1 MSEAPS
7 SPGPSGNP
15 YAPTVLNK
23 GEDVAKRSKQPD
35 KSPPHEVV
43 FFAYPKLIYAWPL
56 IVAGLGFYFL
66 AWGWESAFSTESYE
80 SLSGFLGWAYLFT
93 TLITLTTMAIDLE
106 RNYAFVW
113 ALIFGLFFF
122 GGLALSSWTNIPIFD
137 KIFDFFYRLGAKYDP
152 GYGLALSILLLFP
165 YAVMLI
171 WVRINHRWRIT
182 HNEFEQYSW
191 GRADDSLARGAK
203 RVRSTYPDLLEFLLC
218 GAGTLI
224 VYSATGRSELRRIPN
239 VPFLFRVRKKINAL
253 LETQQVTLRDQDM
266 LAEAESEAEEYES
279 DSAEDGERRGDDL
292 SRGGAEGIGGNDP
305 L

>member
-1 MSEAPS
+1 MSDSPVPSVTPAPGS
-7 SPGPSGNP
+7 DAVSKR
-15 YAPTVLNK
+15 PT
-23 GEDVAKRSKQPD
+23 
-35 KSPPHEVV
+35 KSPQPPAHEVV
-43 FFAYPKLIYAWPL
+43 FYSYPKLIYAWPL
-56 IVAGLGFYFL
+56 IVSGIGFYFL
-66 AWGWESAFSTESYE
+66 AWGWESAFSAESFA
-80 SLSGFLGWAYLFT
+80 SLTGFLGWTYLFI
-93 TLITLTTMAIDLE
+93 TLITVTALAIDLE
-106 RNYAFVW
+106 RNYTFVW

-137 KIFDFFYRLGAKYDP
+137 KLFGFFYELGARYDP
-152 GYGLALSILLLFP
+152 GYGLALSLLLLFP
-165 YAVMLI
+165 YVVMMI
-171 WVRINHRWRIT
+171 WVRLNHRWRIT

-253 LETQQVTLRDQDM
+253 MESQQVTLRDQDV
-266 LAEAESEAEEYES
+266 LAEVESETEEYES
-279 DSAEDGERRGDDL
+279 DSAGDGDPRADDDL
-292 SRGGAEGIGGNDP
+292 SRAGSEGIGGNDP